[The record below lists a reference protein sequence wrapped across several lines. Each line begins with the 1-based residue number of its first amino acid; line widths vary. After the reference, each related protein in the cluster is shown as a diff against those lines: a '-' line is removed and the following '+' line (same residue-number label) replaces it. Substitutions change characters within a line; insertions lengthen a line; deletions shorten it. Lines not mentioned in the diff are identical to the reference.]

1 MKNERY
7 RPVEFADCGCRLDLV
22 DKAKYEGTMCK
33 FHEKVLY
40 DKVMKKLIY
49 GDENVETGI

>member
-33 FHEKVLY
+33 FHENVLY
-40 DKVMKKLIY
+40 DKIMKKIIY